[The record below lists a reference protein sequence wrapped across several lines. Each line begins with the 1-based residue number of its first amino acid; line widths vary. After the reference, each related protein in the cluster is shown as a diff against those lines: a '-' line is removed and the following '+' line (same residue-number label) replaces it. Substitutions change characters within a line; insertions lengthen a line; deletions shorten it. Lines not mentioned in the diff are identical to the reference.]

1 MNIVNKTYFIISA
14 FKGNNLKADVVYT
27 NELEDILKDRNE
39 AYKRAEGRYNGNMKE
54 VFIVEAPSHL
64 SSNYDSRD
72 LAKATLLELA
82 EVFEQDHIIELDA
95 NNNLLY
101 LHYTLNGKE
110 EFVGKVR
117 TSTDE
122 PMGDYTKLHSSYIGL
137 LDS

>member
-1 MNIVNKTYFIISA
+1 MNTVNKTYFIISA
-14 FKGNNLKADVVYT
+14 FKGNNLKADVIYT

-39 AYKRAEGRYNGNMKE
+39 AYKRTEGIYNGNMKE

-72 LAKATLLELA
+72 LTKATLLELA

-101 LHYTLNGKE
+101 LHYTLDGRQ
-110 EFVGKVR
+110 EFLGKVR
-117 TSTDE
+117 TRTE
-122 PMGDYTKLHSSYIGL
+122 KPTGDYTRLHNSYVGL